1 MKQINILLIV
11 VTLIFMTLKLAEIG
25 IVKEW
30 SWIAVLFPSLI
41 LCAEWVLI
49 IILGLIVYFTQRKAE
64 KKGHRPNERK
74 TPFMQ
79 RLEEAKRKQQEDID
93 KLMSERNEKSGK

>member
-11 VTLIFMTLKLAEIG
+11 VTLIFMTLKLADIG
-25 IVKEW
+25 VVKEW
-30 SWIAVLFPSLI
+30 SWIAVLSHFLI

-64 KKGHRPNERK
+64 KKGHRPKERK
-74 TPFMQ
+74 SSFMQ
-79 RLEEAKRKQQEDID
+79 RLEEAKRKQQEDIERIIND
-93 KLMSERNEKSGK
+93 K